1 MTVTTYEESRGLVVP
16 EAAAG
21 TVDIARVRAL
31 TLRYLVTSTILLGAG
46 GLLGV
51 LLRQSQAD
59 LDRIS
64 PNLWYEVMT
73 AHGLAAFV
81 GWAAFALMGIS
92 WWILAECGFPIQG
105 WGWRFAVACWWT
117 MTVGVTGVVV
127 TCLGMGFA
135 GSWVFLYPLPFHG
148 TWSHRATAIFAL
160 SILSVGLSIFAYCFG
175 VLATVLGPGLG
186 ARSRGVGNR
195 LGCALG
201 FGYIW
206 PRRFADASSR
216 CRSRSSR

>member
-1 MTVTTYEESRGLVVP
+1 MTATTYEEARGLDVP
-16 EAAAG
+16 EAAVG
-21 TVDIARVRAL
+21 TVDIGRVKSL

-148 TWSHRATAIFAL
+148 TWSHTATAIFAL

-175 VLATVLGPGLG
+175 ILATVTGPGLG
-186 ARSRGVGNR
+186 ARSR
-195 LGCALG
+195 A
-201 FGYIW
+201 
-206 PRRFADASSR
+206 RREPAAAARSASATSGRGDSRPSSR
-216 CRSRSSR
+216 FRSRSSR